1 MIASSASRWAI
12 RGRPVAAGGSDSAS
26 SGATTAHSAAGTRQ
40 IGGSAG
46 RAFFGRAITHLPR
59 VVPHDLFPSE
69 IDTKT
74 SISLLGTLQGTQRVI
89 LSLNPVESD
98 QQNGL
103 KFQIS

>member
-1 MIASSASRWAI
+1 MIASSAARWAI

-26 SGATTAHSAAGTRQ
+26 SGATTAHSASGTRQ

-69 IDTKT
+69 IDTKQFWEWYRSGIT
-74 SISLLGTLQGTQRVI
+74 AATRPLQEPLPGTA
-89 LSLNPVESD
+89 PCPAA
-98 QQNGL
+98 
-103 KFQIS
+103 

>member
-26 SGATTAHSAAGTRQ
+26 SGATTAHSASGTRQ

-69 IDTKT
+69 IVTYADKALRCR
-74 SISLLGTLQGTQRVI
+74 SGG
-89 LSLNPVESD
+89 NPFAAAAGEQEFLV
-98 QQNGL
+98 
-103 KFQIS
+103 KK